1 MLKSITLAICTLALT
16 CACLKQ
22 PGQPEADTLPSQ
34 VQTIAVLPVAAVPD
48 TETNPDSPQT
58 VKQMRDGIEVLT
70 QILAE
75 SFAGSD
81 KVRLLSAEEVESLNP
96 GFSAN
101 QSSQALFVGKAL
113 KAEAVMFWDLKR
125 YHERSGSDYA
135 VQTPASVAFEY
146 RLLHTE
152 SGQTLCSGSFDETQQ
167 SATENLLSLKKIANR
182 GFKWITAPDLAREG
196 VAKKLVDCTYLK

>member
-1 MLKSITLAICTLALT
+1 MVKPITLAILTLLLT
-16 CACLKQ
+16 TACLKQ
-22 PGQPEADTLPSQ
+22 AGQPEADTLPSQ
-34 VQTIAVLPVAAVPD
+34 VQTIAVLPVIATPD
-48 TETNPDSPQT
+48 SEANPGSPQT
-58 VKQMRDGIEVLT
+58 VKQMQDGTEVLT
-70 QILAE
+70 QILTD
-75 SFAGSD
+75 SFAGID
-81 KVRLLSAEEVESLNP
+81 KIRLLSAEEVESLNP

-101 QSSQALFVGKAL
+101 QTTQALFVGKAL
-113 KAEAVMFWDLKR
+113 KAEAVMLWELTR

-135 VQTPASVAFEY
+135 VQTPASLAFEY

-196 VAKKLVDCTYLK
+196 VTKKLPDCA